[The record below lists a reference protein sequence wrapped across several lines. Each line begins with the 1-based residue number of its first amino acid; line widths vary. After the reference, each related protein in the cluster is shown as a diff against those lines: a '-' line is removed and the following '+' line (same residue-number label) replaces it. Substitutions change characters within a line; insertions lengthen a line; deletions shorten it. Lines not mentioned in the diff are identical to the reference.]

1 MGRRKPAQ
9 EDEDEHGSPRRESAK
24 RQSEHSPTGAVA
36 APPRQNQRGAADD
49 FDFDYYDAEQQQDC
63 AAESMPQQSESRRVS
78 EDLPKHERRK
88 SPETTNTRREDQR
101 RAPEESARKEDEHK
115 RRTRSDSR
123 NARRDK
129 RPQEDNDVP
138 IGVMATLTKVG
149 APGAPDYSRGPN
161 PMVAFREFLERDPVA
176 SRKYSEPHKSEK
188 SGRKMSTREREE
200 QMVLERF
207 AKRQRVKEERKYLVQ
222 HGVAALSTKRLRHYD
237 ADSDSSSTSSRTRR
251 RKGKG
256 VKAITDVARNTDR
269 VETVK
274 ADPAAAKAAMRAAA
288 SASTPEGVAAA
299 KAAALI
305 WGPAAAFQCGSR
317 VRLVGLKEHST
328 LNGAVGRVLAPTEGT
343 SPQVPGTVR
352 VMLDTGTEISA
363 KPEYVEAIKMG
374 SSQSSLAAPPARAA
388 APSPAA
394 SDGVLALQDDKKED
408 AELVFAT
415 PPTVVQKRVPAKVPT
430 MEELIEKGLE
440 LKRRRQ
446 AMMEQRN
453 AAKAAPTAGE
463 G

>member
-1 MGRRKPAQ
+1 
-9 EDEDEHGSPRRESAK
+9 
-24 RQSEHSPTGAVA
+24 
-36 APPRQNQRGAADD
+36 
-49 FDFDYYDAEQQQDC
+49 
-63 AAESMPQQSESRRVS
+63 
-78 EDLPKHERRK
+78 
-88 SPETTNTRREDQR
+88 
-101 RAPEESARKEDEHK
+101 
-115 RRTRSDSR
+115 
-123 NARRDK
+123 
-129 RPQEDNDVP
+129 
-138 IGVMATLTKVG
+138 
-149 APGAPDYSRGPN
+149 
-161 PMVAFREFLERDPVA
+161 
-176 SRKYSEPHKSEK
+176 
-188 SGRKMSTREREE
+188 
-200 QMVLERF
+200 MVLERF
-207 AKRQRVKEERKYLVQ
+207 AKRQRIKEERKYLVQ

-237 ADSDSSSTSSRTRR
+237 ANSESSSTSSRTRR
-251 RKGKG
+251 KRGKG

-374 SSQSSLAAPPARAA
+374 SSQSSVAAPPVRTA

-394 SDGVLALQDDKKED
+394 SAGVLALQDNDKN
-408 AELVFAT
+408 
-415 PPTVVQKRVPAKVPT
+415 
-430 MEELIEKGLE
+430 EE
-440 LKRRRQ
+440 
-446 AMMEQRN
+446 
-453 AAKAAPTAGE
+453 T
-463 G
+463 